1 MTVKLAI
8 GKQEIFAPFIKQIMG
23 SRKVTET
30 LPRFLEYLRLLFLEL
45 NIEGFIC
52 SLGKN
57 QETPH

>member
-23 SRKVTET
+23 SHKVTET

-45 NIEGFIC
+45 NIGGFIC
-52 SLGKN
+52 SLGKSH
-57 QETPH
+57 ETPH